1 METLRHP
8 GATGRHSELSFER
21 FGDSPLL
28 HWGDRT
34 LSAAELARRC
44 DQVGRALGPVRRLV
58 QVPMRSDLGSI
69 VAYLG
74 ARRAGHVVVLG
85 APEQATDPTWQPDV
99 VLSGA
104 GDDWDLE
111 ELRPGSDH
119 LLHPDL
125 ALLLSTSGSTGGPR
139 QVRLSARNLTSNAL
153 AIADYL
159 RLGGDD
165 VAITSLPL
173 HYCYGLSVLHSH
185 LVAGA
190 GVALSDRSVL
200 HDCFWELA
208 RERAVTSIAMVPH
221 MLDLLDRAHDGHG
234 EGGALTTVAS
244 LRRLTVAGGRAA
256 PEQVLRY
263 AVRGRRSG
271 WDLFVMYGQT
281 EATARM
287 AYLPPELVVAH
298 PGSIGVAIPGGE
310 LRLAALDGAG
320 PDEGELVYRGDNV
333 MMGYAS
339 RPADLARGPELD
351 ELRTGDLARRTTDGL
366 FEIVG
371 RRSRLAKLFGLR
383 IDLDHLEARL
393 ASCGIEA
400 LCVEDHGAL
409 ALVSTGTS
417 TEVVRRSVAEL
428 AGLPI
433 GSVRVALVGELP
445 RSERGKPDRS
455 GVAAACGM
463 STPPRNDTVRS
474 IVADVLG
481 LEDAPVAET
490 FVSLGG
496 DSLSYV
502 EMSLRLEEALGHL
515 PTNWHVL
522 TIGEL
527 EDLAE
532 LATGPARPA
541 RCRGALRWRQVET
554 SVAIRAVSV
563 VLIVSS
569 HVGLFRVRGGAH
581 LLLAVAGFN
590 FARFLAGPGRATT
603 GADTWRTVGRIAV
616 PSVVWIAMLN
626 LAATGYHW
634 SGALLSNS
642 YLGPPRWTSAWRYW
656 FIEAL
661 VWSVVLAALVCAV
674 PAVRRAATRRPQVV
688 AAVVLAVASL
698 ARFDLVSLGPTPEPL
713 LAPHR
718 VFWCFALGWLIARS
732 DTTRWR
738 IVSSLATVALV
749 PGFFGEPV
757 RDAVVI
763 VGLLGLIWI
772 PSVRVPEVAVRALA
786 PVAAAS
792 LYIYLTHY
800 QLYPHL
806 LRLGLSEVV
815 VVAASILVGIA
826 VWRLADP
833 VVNRLVERPVRR
845 AGARRVTS

>member
-28 HWGDRT
+28 YWGDRT

-190 GVALSDRSVL
+190 AVALSDRSVL

-234 EGGALTTVAS
+234 EDGALTTVAS

-310 LRLAALDGAG
+310 LRLAAVDGAG
-320 PDEGELVYRGDNV
+320 PDEGELVYR
-333 MMGYAS
+333 
-339 RPADLARGPELD
+339 
-351 ELRTGDLARRTTDGL
+351 
-366 FEIVG
+366 
-371 RRSRLAKLFGLR
+371 
-383 IDLDHLEARL
+383 
-393 ASCGIEA
+393 
-400 LCVEDHGAL
+400 
-409 ALVSTGTS
+409 
-417 TEVVRRSVAEL
+417 
-428 AGLPI
+428 
-433 GSVRVALVGELP
+433 
-445 RSERGKPDRS
+445 
-455 GVAAACGM
+455 
-463 STPPRNDTVRS
+463 
-474 IVADVLG
+474 
-481 LEDAPVAET
+481 
-490 FVSLGG
+490 
-496 DSLSYV
+496 
-502 EMSLRLEEALGHL
+502 
-515 PTNWHVL
+515 
-522 TIGEL
+522 
-527 EDLAE
+527 
-532 LATGPARPA
+532 
-541 RCRGALRWRQVET
+541 
-554 SVAIRAVSV
+554 
-563 VLIVSS
+563 
-569 HVGLFRVRGGAH
+569 
-581 LLLAVAGFN
+581 
-590 FARFLAGPGRATT
+590 ATT
-603 GADTWRTVGRIAV
+603 
-616 PSVVWIAMLN
+616 S
-626 LAATGYHW
+626 
-634 SGALLSNS
+634 
-642 YLGPPRWTSAWRYW
+642 
-656 FIEAL
+656 
-661 VWSVVLAALVCAV
+661 
-674 PAVRRAATRRPQVV
+674 
-688 AAVVLAVASL
+688 
-698 ARFDLVSLGPTPEPL
+698 
-713 LAPHR
+713 
-718 VFWCFALGWLIARS
+718 
-732 DTTRWR
+732 
-738 IVSSLATVALV
+738 
-749 PGFFGEPV
+749 
-757 RDAVVI
+757 
-763 VGLLGLIWI
+763 
-772 PSVRVPEVAVRALA
+772 
-786 PVAAAS
+786 
-792 LYIYLTHY
+792 
-800 QLYPHL
+800 
-806 LRLGLSEVV
+806 
-815 VVAASILVGIA
+815 
-826 VWRLADP
+826 
-833 VVNRLVERPVRR
+833 
-845 AGARRVTS
+845 